1 MDLLFFEAIAV
12 DVVVRDSYLDV
23 VVVVATSISLSSL
36 TMLVDVA
43 CSNTDEKFMNRVLGV
58 IVGVGGVTTTS

>member
-12 DVVVRDSYLDV
+12 DVVVRDSYLD